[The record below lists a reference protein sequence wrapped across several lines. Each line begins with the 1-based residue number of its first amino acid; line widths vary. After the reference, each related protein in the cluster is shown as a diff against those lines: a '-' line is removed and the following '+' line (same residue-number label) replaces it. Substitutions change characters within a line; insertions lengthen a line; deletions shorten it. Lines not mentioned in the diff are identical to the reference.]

1 MLEMNNNITKIDGSK
16 GKYDN
21 KVTNPSIRYG
31 RNAVDNLYS
40 YLEKPI
46 TNPDLNTAPIL
57 DFGLSENA
65 FDNNV
70 EKIDNFIKKNDKYL
84 ESLPPLEYEYRYMPN
99 LKKGQVDTQ
108 AALGAAYEEMGK
120 VDSLSVEEL
129 DSRFAPNENFSSKAL
144 DINNDGKV
152 DIAEYAS
159 NLVAADML
167 SKSDTPDFNNIDG
180 TINKSGF
187 DAVLAYTQKA
197 KANAARALYSS
208 IYDTYNLDNAKKE
221 FKP

>member
-1 MLEMNNNITKIDGSK
+1 
-16 GKYDN
+16 
-21 KVTNPSIRYG
+21 
-31 RNAVDNLYS
+31 
-40 YLEKPI
+40 
-46 TNPDLNTAPIL
+46 
-57 DFGLSENA
+57 
-65 FDNNV
+65 
-70 EKIDNFIKKNDKYL
+70 
-84 ESLPPLEYEYRYMPN
+84 
-99 LKKGQVDTQ
+99 
-108 AALGAAYEEMGK
+108 MGK